1 MEEKL
6 KLELDGVEVGLT
18 NQPSRIEV
26 GSIEWIGLDLI
37 RIRPRKDRMIS
48 LVVLSNKQGT
58 ILQNGRDSLEEEEE
72 NELFVH

>member
-26 GSIEWIGLDLI
+26 GSIEWNRMDWIGFD
-37 RIRPRKDRMIS
+37 PDKA
-48 LVVLSNKQGT
+48 
-58 ILQNGRDSLEEEEE
+58 
-72 NELFVH
+72 

>member
-26 GSIEWIGLDLI
+26 GSIDWIGLDLI
-37 RIRPRKDRMIS
+37 RIRPRNDCFIHR
-48 LVVLSNKQGT
+48 LFHNV
-58 ILQNGRDSLEEEEE
+58 ILILLNLYLNQVDWLCLLGI
-72 NELFVH
+72 